1 MAASRI
7 GVAVSAAVLA
17 AAVAACGSGSPAHEG
32 NSPSGKKSAS
42 ELFAAGKS
50 EGTVTWYTTYTAKQ
64 AQQIGAAFT
73 KKYPGIKVDVLQG
86 SVDKLT
92 ARLGIEQKAQKFNAD
107 VFQGDASY
115 GMQLIDAGSLVPYD
129 PPDGTP
135 PAGIHLPNG
144 FDNIDAVLTTV
155 IAYNPTAL
163 KQHRLAPP
171 TSVEDLTKPQWRGLF
186 SADDRNVNWYES
198 LVASMGHDK
207 AKTLI
212 TALGANKPILVESH
226 TLAVTQVQSGEPAAT
241 IAAYG
246 YLASSLAKK
255 TPGAMALVNPNP
267 LPSAPDVVEI
277 VKNAPHPNAARLFL
291 DWLVSAD
298 GQRAVVQI
306 TNRVSLLNGA
316 GNDPRAWDTAK
327 WKPAWSTP
335 GLPASDFNAYR
346 QELKTA
352 FGAT

>member
-1 MAASRI
+1 MAGSRI
-7 GVAVSAAVLA
+7 RAAVSAAALA
-17 AAVAACGSGSPAHEG
+17 AVVAACGSGGPTHEG
-32 NSPSGKKSAS
+32 NSSFDTKSAS
-42 ELFAAGKS
+42 ELFAAGRS
-50 EGTVTWYTTYTAKQ
+50 EGKVTWYTTYTTAQ
-64 AQQIGAAFT
+64 AQQMGAAFT

-135 PAGIHLPNG
+135 SAGIDLPKG

-155 IAYNPTAL
+155 IAYNPTVL
-163 KQHRLAPP
+163 KQHGLAPP
-171 TSVEDLTKPQWRGLF
+171 TSVEDLTKPEWRGQF

-198 LVASMGHDK
+198 LIASMGHDK
-207 AKTLI
+207 AKALI
-212 TALGANKPILVESH
+212 TALGANKPTLVESH
-226 TLAVTQVQSGEPAAT
+226 TLAVTQVQSGEPLAT

-255 TPGAMALVNPNP
+255 TAGNMALVNPNP

-291 DWLVSAD
+291 DWLVSPD

-306 TNRVSLLNGA
+306 TNRISLLNGT
-316 GNDPRAWDTAK
+316 GNDPTAWDTTK
-327 WKPAWSTP
+327 WKPTWSTP
-335 GLPASDFNAYR
+335 GLPASDFNTYV
-346 QELKTA
+346 QELKAA